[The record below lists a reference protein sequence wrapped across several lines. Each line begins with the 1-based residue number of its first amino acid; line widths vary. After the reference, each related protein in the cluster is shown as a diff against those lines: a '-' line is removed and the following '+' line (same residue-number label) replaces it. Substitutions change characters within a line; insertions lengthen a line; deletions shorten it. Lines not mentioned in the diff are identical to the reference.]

1 MATPVITPTVP
12 TTQQQVANTVVARP
26 EGAPIPVAAP
36 APAVTP
42 PVDEGKPRNAD
53 GTFATVETLK
63 TETPEYKVFDIG
75 GGKFRYEYATGEKF
89 SGTLE
94 EIASSNAAAHVKTK
108 QWAQTQRQVPVTPTQ
123 QLTPEQVAEQ
133 QAQSYILDMVA
144 KSVGLPNGEALK
156 TQLNTL
162 TESSEQFSGRMLA
175 AEFQASTP
183 DFNPTPENSTKLTKI
198 LDDAKLPYNVTT
210 LQMAHA
216 HALKNNIY
224 QAAPQQQQQ
233 TTTLIPPLIPSTAQ
247 QLQTNDPM
255 KANVNM
261 PAEELKRMMDV
272 ARAQQAR

>member
-1 MATPVITPTVP
+1 MATTPIVP
-12 TTQQQVANTVVARP
+12 TTQQQVAATVTAVPVTAP
-26 EGAPIPVAAP
+26 VQVSAPIVES
-36 APAVTP
+36 VIDTR
-42 PVDEGKPRNAD
+42 PRNAD
-53 GTFATVETLK
+53 GTFAAPAPTETLK
-63 TETPEYKVFDIG
+63 SETPEYKVFDIG

-108 QWAQTQRQVPVTPTQ
+108 QWAQTQRQAPVTPTP

-216 HALKNNIY
+216 HAIKNGIY
-224 QAAPQQQQQ
+224 QAAPQQQTQ
-233 TTTLIPPLIPSTAQ
+233 TAPLIPPMIPSTGQAVNAGAAVQ
-247 QLQTNDPM
+247 PNINMSADQL
-255 KANVNM
+255 KA
-261 PAEELKRMMDV
+261 MMDA